1 MENSSVSFCTFLT
14 VSGII
19 SPSGDHTWLV
29 MVFEVQ
35 SIPAL
40 PIKLVLPLGHH
51 TFQLSEIK
59 RFQRPLA
66 VYRTWDTVDVHML
79 ECEDHVQLFPRRICE
94 KSCNFRCGTWRL
106 THRHTVIFGKYFLV
120 HLMDKLVKSRSV
132 AVIFSCVIL
141 TVISLWVIREGLVF
155 GDGCD
160 YVHTPSVS
168 SFIHPEFHQIID
180 FLTDSF
186 IFPVD
191 VRLFFAV
198 EMKVILATPFVIFPG
213 ASAEAGTPVV
223 WLTAICFRVFPDVII
238 TVFVVF

>member
-1 MENSSVSFCTFLT
+1 
-14 VSGII
+14 
-19 SPSGDHTWLV
+19 

-106 THRHTVIFGKYFLV
+106 TYRHTVIF
-120 HLMDKLVKSRSV
+120 
-132 AVIFSCVIL
+132 
-141 TVISLWVIREGLVF
+141 
-155 GDGCD
+155 
-160 YVHTPSVS
+160 
-168 SFIHPEFHQIID
+168 
-180 FLTDSF
+180 
-186 IFPVD
+186 
-191 VRLFFAV
+191 
-198 EMKVILATPFVIFPG
+198 
-213 ASAEAGTPVV
+213 
-223 WLTAICFRVFPDVII
+223 
-238 TVFVVF
+238 

>member
-1 MENSSVSFCTFLT
+1 MTQADQIFIIIKHRIIFFQSFFYIDLLVTVRKAEPWLAGCKSCIFAVIPLHRNSGIVTALVPYSLAEIIFRDGFVLNNKILVCVTHLDIPVFIQRELYICHTDLLTLIYIRSSLHAVENSSVSFCTFLT

-94 KSCNFRCGTWRL
+94 KSCNFRCGARRL
-106 THRHTVIFGKYFLV
+106 TYRHTVIF
-120 HLMDKLVKSRSV
+120 
-132 AVIFSCVIL
+132 
-141 TVISLWVIREGLVF
+141 
-155 GDGCD
+155 
-160 YVHTPSVS
+160 
-168 SFIHPEFHQIID
+168 
-180 FLTDSF
+180 
-186 IFPVD
+186 
-191 VRLFFAV
+191 
-198 EMKVILATPFVIFPG
+198 
-213 ASAEAGTPVV
+213 
-223 WLTAICFRVFPDVII
+223 
-238 TVFVVF
+238 